1 MWNLIVVVIY
11 RLPKQSLQEFINDFD
26 LLLITRISKVNKKC
40 YIMADWN
47 VDLMKHQSH
56 DKTGE
61 FLDMHN
67 VVRTVFPL
75 DFAANENNLKSS
87 YAN

>member
-1 MWNLIVVVIY
+1 
-11 RLPKQSLQEFINDFD
+11 
-26 LLLITRISKVNKKC
+26 
-40 YIMADWN
+40 MADWN

-75 DFAANENNLKSS
+75 DFAANKNNLKSS

>member
-1 MWNLIVVVIY
+1 MWNLIVGVIY

-61 FLDMHN
+61 FLDMHKCCPD
-67 VVRTVFPL
+67 RFSP
-75 DFAANENNLKSS
+75 
-87 YAN
+87 